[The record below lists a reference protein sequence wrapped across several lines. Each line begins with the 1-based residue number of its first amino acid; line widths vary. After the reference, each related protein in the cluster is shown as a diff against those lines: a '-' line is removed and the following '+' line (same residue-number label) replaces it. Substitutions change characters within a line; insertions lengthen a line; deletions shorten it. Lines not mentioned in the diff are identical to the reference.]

1 MWSSWARPVL
11 PRASLASPVHSIHVS
26 RHTVYW
32 VQAQVGFGRVYFP
45 GPNRVGARAHFMRW
59 AQPILRLSRRACARA
74 NDGLASVNAGQ
85 PLMKNL
91 SHFVKSV
98 LYVVAFGPTQTL
110 AIVSYYSQFI
120 STCINQL
127 ENQLSSSKDKDYT
140 YPMLN
145 YPIRSASTTN
155 YFIDWTLKALTIF
168 KGFFQFEIIINVLV
182 SSLWV
187 IWIPMY
193 NVAAIPLSNINVM
206 MFCLYGF

>member
-1 MWSSWARPVL
+1 M
-11 PRASLASPVHSIHVS
+11 VHSIHVS

-98 LYVVAFGPTQTL
+98 LYLPKKMIKSLL
-110 AIVSYYSQFI
+110 AICPDFFARMTTLQHP
-120 STCINQL
+120 TCI
-127 ENQLSSSKDKDYT
+127 SICKV
-140 YPMLN
+140 
-145 YPIRSASTTN
+145 
-155 YFIDWTLKALTIF
+155 
-168 KGFFQFEIIINVLV
+168 FF
-182 SSLWV
+182 
-187 IWIPMY
+187 
-193 NVAAIPLSNINVM
+193 
-206 MFCLYGF
+206 